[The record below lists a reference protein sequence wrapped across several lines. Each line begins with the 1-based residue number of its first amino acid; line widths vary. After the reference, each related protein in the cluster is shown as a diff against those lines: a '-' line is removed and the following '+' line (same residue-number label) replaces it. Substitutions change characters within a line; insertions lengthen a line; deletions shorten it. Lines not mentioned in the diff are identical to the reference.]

1 MANIVSTMA
10 GTLLE
15 ICVQVGDTVEEGQ
28 DVAMLESMKMQMYV
42 QADVGGTVKV
52 IHAASGDFVNEGD
65 PILELA

>member
-15 ICVQVGDTVEEGQ
+15 ICVQVGDTIEPGQ

-42 QADVGGTVKV
+42 QAEMGGTVKA
-52 IHAASGDFVNEGD
+52 ICAESGDFVNEGD
-65 PILELA
+65 PIIELA